1 MWISSDQL
9 AIVAGT
15 KRRAAQTALMR
26 AAHGDFW
33 HGHALEVRTFHGRG
47 GRSGIQ
53 YQVKVSSLPPFLQER
68 LKAFQMTDEA
78 VSRLRLGDDEA
89 RRERTW
95 KFNFIEKAVQH
106 PKGSAERSAEIACW
120 IGETQYDWNGQPRSL
135 TRSTLYKWIE
145 TYEREGIHGL
155 AQKVRRDKGEKKVFI
170 SRAWMNAVPFDER
183 QMATIDED
191 IVQFIRGLIVK
202 GTTRKIIGVLA
213 AAELRRI
220 TAAYGFTVPD
230 MATADRIFA
239 IPQDLI
245 SQEMRFRAVYR
256 HNFDRKASEDNKPRI
271 RRTIAGLLP
280 MEIVVMDVHHI
291 NVMVQ
296 REDGSV
302 ASPKFLAF
310 HDVAT
315 NRVFGELVF
324 LNERGGVRNV
334 DVIEAF
340 KRMCQ
345 HPAFGM
351 PQTLYCDNGSE
362 YGFADYL
369 EDALKLNCRITPFMG
384 ADRSRVIRAKPYN
397 ASAKVIEGY
406 FRQMNQQYFRH
417 IPGWIDDNRMNPKR
431 RELGKPMPP
440 FADGFEAFCKLVFSL
455 FSSYEHIPQK
465 GALEGKS
472 PAQAFAKFVGEGW
485 GATVIDDQQFYMA
498 FTKPEPRNL
507 EKHAFW
513 LDGRL
518 WTCPELD
525 RCFDRKVMVRVPAYH
540 GFNELLVETLGGSQ
554 IGWAKP
560 NRKVNYLDKRGAE
573 TSASRDKERRKAL
586 REMERSVPDIDVLG
600 KLIAIGEGA
609 IPVSPNPPSAVMSVT
624 LPTSEERAIVPSSSK
639 AKTRQQI
646 EEEQREMD
654 EARSLLVRAAA
665 AHNQRKYD
673 GTH

>member
-1 MWISSDQL
+1 
-9 AIVAGT
+9 
-15 KRRAAQTALMR
+15 
-26 AAHGDFW
+26 
-33 HGHALEVRTFHGRG
+33 
-47 GRSGIQ
+47 
-53 YQVKVSSLPPFLQER
+53 
-68 LKAFQMTDEA
+68 MTDEA
-78 VSRLRLGDDEA
+78 VSRLRLGDDTARFERAWKYEVIEA
-89 RRERTW
+89 ALAHPKHSGGRKAE
-95 KFNFIEKAVQH
+95 IEKLA
-106 PKGSAERSAEIACW
+106 GTARL
-120 IGETQYDWNGQPRSL
+120 DWTGKKRTL
-135 TRSTLYKWIE
+135 TTSTLYKWIE
-145 TYEREGIHGL
+145 IYELEGIHGL

-183 QMATIDED
+183 KMATIDHD
-191 IVQFIRGLIVK
+191 ITQFVRGLIVK
-202 GTTRKIIGVLA
+202 GTTRKIIGVIA

-245 SQEMRFRAVYR
+245 NQEMRFRAVYDF
-256 HNFDRKASEDNKPRI
+256 NFDRKKSEDNKPRI
-271 RRTIAGLLP
+271 RRTIAGLQP

-291 NVMVQ
+291 NVMVL
-296 REDGSV
+296 REGGSV
-302 ASPKFLAF
+302 ASPKLLAF

-340 KRMCQ
+340 KNMCQ

-384 ADRSRVIRAKPYN
+384 EDRSRVIRAKPYN

-417 IPGWIDDNRMNPKR
+417 IPGWIDDDRMNPKR

-440 FADGFEAFCKLVFSL
+440 FSDGFDAFCKLVFSL

-485 GATVIDDQQFYMA
+485 GATVVDEQQFYMA
-498 FTKPEPRNL
+498 FSKPEQRAL
-507 EKHAFW
+507 EKHAFR
-513 LDGRL
+513 LDNRL
-518 WTCPELD
+518 WTCRELN
-525 RCFDRKVMVRVPAYH
+525 RCFDRKVTVRVPAYH
-540 GFNELLVETLGGSQ
+540 GFNELLVETLDGKQ

-560 NRKVNYLDKRGAE
+560 DRKVNYFDKRGAE
-573 TSASRDKERRKAL
+573 TSTSGGKDRREAL

-600 KLIAIGEGA
+600 KLIAIGESA
-609 IPVSPNPPSAVMSVT
+609 IPVTPNPPSATISV
-624 LPTSEERAIVPSSSK
+624 SFDEIGNERAIVPSSSK
-639 AKTRQQI
+639 AKSRQQQ
-646 EEEQREMD
+646 EEEQQRLR
-654 EARSLLVRAAA
+654 EARMLMINTAISGKGL
-665 AHNQRKYD
+665 
-673 GTH
+673 